1 MKKALIVNDTSYE
14 NHHGCE
20 IVIKNIHKLLEKNN
34 IKVIATNPT
43 GVDWSKNRKFIRSI
57 YKADIVIINGEGTLH
72 HAQPRAKKLITI
84 GKYIKEKHAIPVV
97 LINATYQDNNATF
110 IKYLKYFD
118 LIYVRD
124 RISKFELLEIG
135 IPSNVVPDL
144 TYYNVYDP
152 GEKSHSNM
160 IGLTDSVDIKLS
172 EKLYNF
178 STQSALYSY
187 MPLLTNEKTRANFQ
201 SIINYCKF
209 YTKKSIKYLLFR
221 AGYALNHSSVRE
233 IFYISG
239 HKVYI
244 KEISNLKLVITGRF
258 HVLCFALQTLT
269 PFIVI
274 NSIYHKYEGM
284 LDDIGIGSNR
294 IVDNIDSDF
303 ASYCKFEKYELEMIA
318 RYLDEAPKKIEKMF
332 QDIASIV

>member
-20 IVIKNIHKLLEKNN
+20 LVTNNIHKLLAKNN
-34 IKVIATNPT
+34 IKVIGTNPV
-43 GVDWSKNRKFIRSI
+43 GVDWSKNRKFLKSI
-57 YKADIVIINGEGTLH
+57 YKSDIVIINGEGTLH
-72 HAQPRAKKLITI
+72 HTQPRAKKLITI
-84 GKYIKEKHAIPVV
+84 GKYIKENHAIPVV
-97 LINATYQDNNATF
+97 LINTTYQDNDATF

-118 LIYVRD
+118 LMYVRD
-124 RISKFELLEIG
+124 MISKFELLKID

-144 TYYNVYDP
+144 TYYNVYDA
-152 GEKSHSNM
+152 GKKSHSNI

-187 MPLLTNEKTRANFQ
+187 MPILTNEKIRSNFQ

-221 AGYALNHSSVRE
+221 FGYAPNHSSVKE
-233 IFYISG
+233 LFYISD

-244 KEISNLKLVITGRF
+244 KEISNLKLIITGRF
-258 HVLCFALQTLT
+258 HALCFALQTLT

-274 NSIYHKYEGM
+274 KSKYHKYEGM

-303 ASYCKFEKYELEMIA
+303 ASYCKFEKYELEMIEK
-318 RYLDEAPKKIEKMF
+318 YLDEAPKKIEKMF
-332 QDIASIV
+332 QDIAYIV